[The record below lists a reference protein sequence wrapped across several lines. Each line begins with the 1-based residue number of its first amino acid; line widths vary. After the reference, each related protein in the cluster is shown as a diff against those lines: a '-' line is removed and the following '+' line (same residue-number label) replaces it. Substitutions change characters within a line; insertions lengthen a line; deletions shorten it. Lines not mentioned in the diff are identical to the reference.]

1 MQFAHQQTYAETKSI
16 GLEILE
22 MKLKLIVSGNLARKE
37 SSIKKADEKQSASDE
52 GDLGSE

>member
-1 MQFAHQQTYAETKSI
+1 LQFAHQQTYAETKSI